1 MSRIQLKNITHSY
14 ADQSVL
20 RALSLDIEANK
31 LTCLLGGSGSGKT
44 TILRLIA
51 GLELA
56 QEGQIL
62 IDNILVTDDGQLLV
76 PPQKRKIAF
85 VFQDLA
91 LWPHFTVYQN
101 LAFGLKEQKQG
112 NFDADIKDI
121 LNI

>member
-85 VFQDLA
+85 VFQDFSF
-91 LWPHFTVYQN
+91 HIY
-101 LAFGLKEQKQG
+101 
-112 NFDADIKDI
+112 
-121 LNI
+121 